1 MNRTRWLLVLGC
13 LLVVGLACALALAG
27 GGLAAWMYA
36 SLDRSVAERD
46 VPSRAST
53 DPREGAQ
60 PVPTG
65 GDLPSG
71 GDLPGDAARPSGAAG
86 TPRSGGSL
94 VLPGGEPSTL
104 DPALVRD
111 VATAAYLYE
120 IYSGLVTLSPELAVV
135 PDMAE
140 RWEVSPDG
148 TVYTF
153 TLRADTVFHDGSP
166 AGAGDV
172 VYAIERACD
181 PATGSDVAETYL
193 GDIVGCSDKL
203 AGRADRVV
211 GLAAPDDRT
220 VVITIDAPKAY
231 FLSKLTYPTAFVVD
245 RRQIEGDPDW
255 TAHPNGTGPFRLA
268 EHSPDASLVLDRH
281 ADYYGRKAYLDSV
294 TYDLRPVSA
303 MTLYENG
310 ELDATPVGLGDLDRA
325 RDPLNPLSSEIAEG
339 SGELGISYLGFDT
352 RQPPFDD
359 PHVRRAFNFALDRER
374 LAEVVLGGGVRP
386 AGTILPPGM
395 PGYRAANSPYTFD
408 PERARAEL
416 AQSRYG
422 GPDGLPPI
430 TLFTSGEGGD
440 PVAEAVADLLGE
452 ALEVEVRVEQAPW
465 ETFQDEV
472 DAGRYPLFMLGWSAD
487 YADPQ
492 DFLDVLFHSRS
503 PLNHSGY
510 ANPVLD
516 ALLEAARV
524 EQDQARRLDLYAQ
537 AERMILED
545 GVWVPL
551 YTGVDTWLVA
561 PYVHGFSLPSIV
573 VPRMGAVWVDQN

>member
-1 MNRTRWLLVLGC
+1 MNRSRWLLVVGC
-13 LLVVGLACALALAG
+13 LLVGLACSLALAG
-27 GGLAAWMYA
+27 GGMAAWMYA
-36 SLDRSVAERD
+36 SLDRAATEQDASSRD
-46 VPSRAST
+46 LGDA
-53 DPREGAQ
+53 REGAR

-65 GDLPSG
+65 GDLP
-71 GDLPGDAARPSGAAG
+71 PGDDLSADGNRPASAPGE
-86 TPRSGGSL
+86 PRPGGSL
-94 VLPGGEPSTL
+94 ILPGGEPSTL

-153 TLRADTVFHDGSP
+153 TLRADTTFHDGSP
-166 AGAGDV
+166 AVASDV
-172 VYAIERACD
+172 VYSIERACD
-181 PATGSDVAETYL
+181 LATGSDVAEIYL

-203 AGRADRVV
+203 ARQADRVA

-245 RRQIEGDPDW
+245 RRQVESDPDW
-255 TAHPNGTGPFRLA
+255 ATRPNGTGPFRLA
-268 EHSPDASLVLDRH
+268 EVLPEESITIERH
-281 ADYYGRKAYLDSV
+281 ADYHGQKAFLDAV
-294 TYDLRPVSA
+294 IYDLRPVSA

-325 RDPLNPLSSEIAEG
+325 RDPLNPLSSEIVEG
-339 SGELGISYLGFDT
+339 SGELGTSYLGFNT

-374 LAEVVLGGGVRP
+374 LAEVVLGGGVQP
-386 AGTILPPGM
+386 VDTILPPGM
-395 PGYRAANSPYTFD
+395 PGYQAANSPFSFD

-422 GPDGLPPI
+422 GPAGLPPV

-440 PVAEAVADLLGE
+440 PVAEAVADLLAE
-452 ALEVEVRVEQAPW
+452 ALEIEVRVEQAPW

-472 DAGRYPLFMLGWSAD
+472 DAGRYPLYMLGWSAD

-492 DFLDVLFHSRS
+492 DFLDVLFHSQS

-510 ANPVLD
+510 ANPALD
-516 ALLEAARV
+516 ALLESARV
-524 EQDQARRLDLYAQ
+524 EQDEARRLEVYAQ

-561 PYVHGFSLPSIV
+561 PYVHGFFLPSIV
-573 VPRMGAVWVDQN
+573 VPRMAAVWVDQE